1 MMTRNKVPCQ
11 KGPGMPRRID
21 GAKSNVWSLMH
32 SYHLLLFS
40 ALYCLLVSPAHAQQR
55 EDLQEAIED
64 NANLLEISATSSG
77 QATGIFAGA
86 VDDYCGQAVHG

>member
-21 GAKSNVWSLMH
+21 GTKSSVWSLMH
-32 SYHLLLFS
+32 PYHLLLFS
-40 ALYCLLVSPAHAQQR
+40 ALYCLLVSSAHAQQL

-64 NANLLEISATSSG
+64 NDNLLEISATAIG
-77 QATGIFAGA
+77 LAAGIFAGA